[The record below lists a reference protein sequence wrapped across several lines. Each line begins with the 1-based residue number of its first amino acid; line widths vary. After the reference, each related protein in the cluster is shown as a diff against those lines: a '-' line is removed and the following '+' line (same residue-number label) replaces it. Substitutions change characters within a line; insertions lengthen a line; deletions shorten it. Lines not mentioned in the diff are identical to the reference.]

1 MLVRTLGATVVATA
15 LVLLPT
21 AAHAAGPVLPAS
33 STVVSA
39 EAPGAAVH
47 AAADP
52 AATAIP
58 DDALMVG
65 LVVLV
70 GGAMLLALT
79 GRRPDDDEPAD

>member
-21 AAHAAGPVLPAS
+21 AAHAAGPVLTAS

-39 EAPGAAVH
+39 EAPRAVH

-58 DDALMVG
+58 TDALTVG

-79 GRRPDDDEPAD
+79 GRRPDDDEPTD